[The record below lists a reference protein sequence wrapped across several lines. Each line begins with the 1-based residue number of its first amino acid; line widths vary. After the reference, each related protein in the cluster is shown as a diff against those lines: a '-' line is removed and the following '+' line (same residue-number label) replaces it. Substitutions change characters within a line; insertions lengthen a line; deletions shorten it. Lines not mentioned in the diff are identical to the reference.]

1 MKSPRTL
8 LKALLIGFVVA
19 FALTFNQVLDNGFL
33 LLVPALALAYA
44 GFLAAVALRRRGRA
58 MPQAEARS

>member
-1 MKSPRTL
+1 MKNPRTL

-44 GFLAAVALRRRGRA
+44 GFLAAVVLRRRGRA